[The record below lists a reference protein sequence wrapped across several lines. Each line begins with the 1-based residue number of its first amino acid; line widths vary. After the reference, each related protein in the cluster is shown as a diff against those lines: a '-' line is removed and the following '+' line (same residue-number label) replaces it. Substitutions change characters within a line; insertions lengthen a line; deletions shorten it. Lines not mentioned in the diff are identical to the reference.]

1 MWQLRS
7 PLLAGYTCEGDADN
21 VTVLGLISEGSGV
34 GVGAPVSIHAHAQNA
49 RVVEITG
56 TTARV
61 RPGPVGCA
69 AFVHVIFRLN
79 VVGGCIEQI
88 GSEYT
93 VCCYSQDDYHT
104 ATKTTALTLDMMMNN
119 NISG

>member
-1 MWQLRS
+1 M
-7 PLLAGYTCEGDADN
+7 AGYTCEGDADN
-21 VTVLGLISEGSGV
+21 ATVLGLILEGSGV
-34 GVGAPVSIHAHAQNA
+34 GVGAPVSIHAHAQIA

-79 VVGGCIEQI
+79 VVGKGIGFAVGCIEQI

-93 VCCYSQDDYHT
+93 VCCC
-104 ATKTTALTLDMMMNN
+104 MMNN
-119 NISG
+119 NILG